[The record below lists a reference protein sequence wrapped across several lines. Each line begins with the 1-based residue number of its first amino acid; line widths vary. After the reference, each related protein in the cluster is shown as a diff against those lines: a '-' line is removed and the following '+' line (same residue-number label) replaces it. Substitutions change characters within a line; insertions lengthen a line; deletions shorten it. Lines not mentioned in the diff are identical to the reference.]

1 MKYIIFEEPC
11 LNNYFSIL
19 IIDLLNIGWN
29 IDLEMKSIEDP
40 ENGYN
45 TDDLVV
51 EDQFHLEVVVQKP

>member
-1 MKYIIFEEPC
+1 LKYIIFEEPC

-19 IIDLLNIGWN
+19 IIDLNIGLNI
-29 IDLEMKSIEDP
+29 EMKSAEVFNP

-45 TDDLVV
+45 TDDIVV